1 MDSSLNQADTSWLL
15 ISTALVLLMTPG
27 LALFYGGMVSSKN
40 VLSTFMHSFFAL
52 GILTLQWTLF
62 GYSLAF
68 GKGNAFIGDFSY
80 AFLNH
85 VGPHGNGV
93 MYADANGHDAYF
105 VTTIPHI
112 LFMGFQMMFALI
124 TPALISGAFAERMKF
139 GAFVAFTL
147 LWSTLVYAPV
157 AHWVWHPNGWVFVDG
172 GFDFAGGLVVHA
184 ISGVA
189 ALIVAIVLGPRKR
202 PGPPHNLPM
211 TLTGA
216 GLLWFGWFGFNAG
229 SALASGGLASTA
241 LINTHIAAA
250 CAMVSWCFVEKLK
263 HGKPTALGAASG
275 LVAGLVVIT
284 PCAGFVSPQ
293 SSIAIG
299 LIGGAICF
307 GGVMLKSKF
316 KYDDALDAFGVHG
329 VGGIT
334 GAILLGLFAQTAW
347 NPGAVSIGFSDGLL
361 FGAHSPTLLIA
372 NLKACLVGCLYSA
385 GVTFVILKVIEKT
398 IGLRVDEEVEF
409 EGCDQALHGES
420 AYSEARGGHME
431 TNAEA

>member
-1 MDSSLNQADTSWLL
+1 MDSNLSSADTSWLL
-15 ISTALVLLMTPG
+15 VSTALVLLMTPG
-27 LALFYGGMVSSKN
+27 LALFYGGMVSSRN

-52 GILTLQWTLF
+52 GILTLQWVLF

-93 MYADANGHDAYF
+93 MYTDATNNVVPF
-105 VTTIPHI
+105 VTNIPHI

-139 GAFVAFTL
+139 GAYAAFTV

-157 AHWVWHPNGWVFVDG
+157 AHWVWHPNGWICAMG
-172 GFDFAGGLVVHA
+172 GWDFAGGLVVHA

-189 ALIVAIVLGPRKR
+189 ALVCALVLGPRKR

-229 SALASGGLASTA
+229 SALSSGGLAATA

-250 CAMVSWCFVEKLK
+250 TAMLSWLLVEKIK

-293 SSIAIG
+293 SSVAIG
-299 LIGGAICF
+299 LLGGAICF
-307 GGVMLKSKF
+307 GGVMLKSKL

-329 VGGIT
+329 IGGIA
-334 GAILLGLFAQTAW
+334 GALLLGFFAQKDW
-347 NPGAVSIGFSDGLL
+347 NSLIPDGVIFGGGTDLL
-361 FGAHSPTLLIA
+361 MA
-372 NLKACLVGCLYSA
+372 NLKGTVAGCVYSA
-385 GVTFVILKVIEKT
+385 IVTFVILKVIEKT
-398 IGLRVDEEVEF
+398 IGLRVDDEVEF
-409 EGCDQALHGES
+409 EGLDQALHGES
-420 AYSEARGGHME
+420 AYSESRSGHME
-431 TNAEA
+431 SAAES